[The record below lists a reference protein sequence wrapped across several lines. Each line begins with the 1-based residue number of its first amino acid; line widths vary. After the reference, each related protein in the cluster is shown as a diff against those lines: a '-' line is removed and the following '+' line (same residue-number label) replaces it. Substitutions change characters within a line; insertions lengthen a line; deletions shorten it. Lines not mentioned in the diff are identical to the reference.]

1 MTRNRLGVM
10 AMAGVLALGGCYY
23 EGGPLSSQDRF
34 TYVSRPFQ
42 PWTVDLVDVRT
53 GETIWSVDVPVGQQ
67 LVVDFQAAKS
77 GQTKDP
83 WRPDTMLWDVMPE
96 GRRFGALANKISVPA
111 SNARR
116 LEPKLRA
123 VPEMPSEPY
132 ASAAEGAPT
141 PAPEP
146 APIEPAP
153 AAEPTPAPAQ
163 PASGNGE
170 QPH

>member
-1 MTRNRLGVM
+1 MTRTRMGWIAV
-10 AMAGVLALGGCYY
+10 AGVLGLSGCYY

-67 LVVDFQAAKS
+67 LVVDFQPARS
-77 GQTKDP
+77 GQPQDP

-96 GRRFGALANKISVPA
+96 GRRFGALNNKLAVP
-111 SNARR
+111 SHNARR

-123 VPEMPSEPY
+123 VPEQPSEPY
-132 ASAAEGAPT
+132 ASAPT
-141 PAPEP
+141 PAPEH

-153 AAEPTPAPAQ
+153 GAEAAPAASEPTYGAEP
-163 PASGNGE
+163 
-170 QPH
+170 H

>member
-1 MTRNRLGVM
+1 MTRNRLGWM
-10 AMAGVLALGGCYY
+10 AMAGVLALTGCYY

-67 LVVDFQAAKS
+67 LVVDFQSAKS
-77 GQTKDP
+77 GTNVDP

-96 GRRFGALANKISVPA
+96 GRRFGALSNKMSVPA

-123 VPEMPSEPY
+123 VPELPSEPY
-132 ASAAEGAPT
+132 ASAPT
-141 PAPEP
+141 PAPET

-153 AAEPTPAPAQ
+153 AAEPTAP
-163 PASGNGE
+163 PSEPSSGNGDGA